1 MSFISHDVHYIL
13 SQKIQL
19 YKYLSKIMEVLSNQ
33 NSDVVTVEGQ
43 LFLNRTVPVLIP
55 LNALH

>member
-1 MSFISHDVHYIL
+1 
-13 SQKIQL
+13 
-19 YKYLSKIMEVLSNQ
+19 MEVLSNQ

-55 LNALH
+55 LNALHWLIA